1 VAELPVTRAKLL
13 GLIADLEDAARLRRK
28 RVQSLVRDGAT
39 DVQIGRCEAALGF
52 ALPDDYLR
60 QLRGWNGC
68 KIEIYEH
75 SPESGREYQCA
86 LFEILDTT
94 GIAAATGIV
103 IDSLVEGAANSN
115 QAAVVRASLSGNF
128 VVKYL
133 DDYAALVGSVTG
145 SKDVALGVRGVNI
158 NLVHENFPPE
168 LPQIA
173 RSVDEYLHRSLEHL
187 KETLETDLY
196 WH

>member
-1 VAELPVTRAKLL
+1 VTRAELL
-13 GLIADLEDAARLRRK
+13 GLIADLEDAARLRGK
-28 RVQSLVRDGAT
+28 RVQSLVHDGAT
-39 DVQIGRCEAALGF
+39 DDQIGRCEAALGF

-60 QLRGWNGC
+60 QLRDWNGC
-68 KIEIYEH
+68 KIEIYER
-75 SPESGREYQCA
+75 SPESSREYQCA
-86 LFEILDTT
+86 LLEILDTT

-103 IDSLVEGAANSN
+103 VDWLLEGATNSN
-115 QAAVVRASLSGNF
+115 QAAAVRASLPGNF

-133 DDYAALVGSVTG
+133 DDYAALVESATG
-145 SKDVALGVRGVNI
+145 SDDVALGVRGVNM

-173 RSVDEYLHRSLEHL
+173 RSVDEYLHRSLEYL

-196 WH
+196 WR

>member
-1 VAELPVTRAKLL
+1 MTRAELL
-13 GLIADLEDAARLRRK
+13 GVIVDLEDAARLRRT
-28 RVQSLVRDGAT
+28 RVQSLVREGAT
-39 DVQIGRCEAALGF
+39 DDQVGRCEAALGF
-52 ALPDDYLR
+52 ALPREYARL
-60 QLRGWNGC
+60 LRGWNGC
-68 KIEIYEH
+68 KIEIYAR

-94 GIAAATGIV
+94 GIAAATAIV
-103 IDSLVEGAANSN
+103 VDWLVEGATNSD
-115 QAAVVRASLSGNF
+115 QAATVRASLSGNF

-133 DDYAALVGSVTG
+133 DDYAALVGSAT
-145 SKDVALGVRGVNI
+145 SPDDVALGVRGVNM

-168 LPQIA
+168 LPQIG

-196 WH
+196 WR